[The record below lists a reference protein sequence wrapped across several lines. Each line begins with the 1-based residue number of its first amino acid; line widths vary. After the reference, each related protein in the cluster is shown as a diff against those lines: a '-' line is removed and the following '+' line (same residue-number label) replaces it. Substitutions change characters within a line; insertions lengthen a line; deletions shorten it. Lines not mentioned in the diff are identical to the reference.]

1 MKKARRAVPGAQLVS
16 TQDQLALIRVLL
28 YFSLYSYQVFT
39 GLPDAGPDTLYGIS
53 DSQRQS
59 GSRVQLPGLHHDVA
73 VGPFLGPTRAVKAA
87 TPDRGS
93 RDSGWDT
100 AQAWDS
106 QAGRNTKGPGSAS
119 CGSKGKADL

>member
-1 MKKARRAVPGAQLVS
+1 MPGAQPVS
-16 TQDQLALIRVLL
+16 TQDKLALIRVLL

-39 GLPDAGPDTLYGIS
+39 GLPDAGPDTLYGTR

-73 VGPFLGPTRAVKAA
+73 VGPFLGPTMAVKAA
-87 TPDRGS
+87 TPDGGS

-106 QAGRNTKGPGSAS
+106 QAGGNTKGPGSAS